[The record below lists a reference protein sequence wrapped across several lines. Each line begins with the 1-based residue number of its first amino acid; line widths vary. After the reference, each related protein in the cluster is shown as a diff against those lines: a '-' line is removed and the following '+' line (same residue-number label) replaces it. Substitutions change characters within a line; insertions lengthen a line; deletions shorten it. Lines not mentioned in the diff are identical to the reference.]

1 MEQEEHLCG
10 HCEERRI
17 TFCHSSEFST
27 CCGIAWKDAKDHR
40 IFRSP
45 SHSLS
50 YLLGKWTFNFFVGF
64 KVRRAER
71 KVLTLFYKSLDLVL
85 LLVLS
90 FLCTEVV
97 TLFQVWLRNKDSTCG
112 NL

>member
-1 MEQEEHLCG
+1 VDIVKRGESHFVTLQSFLLAVELLGKMQRTTG
-10 HCEERRI
+10 
-17 TFCHSSEFST
+17 FSEV
-27 CCGIAWKDAKDHR
+27 
-40 IFRSP
+40 P

-71 KVLTLFYKSLDLVL
+71 KVPTLFYKSLDLVL